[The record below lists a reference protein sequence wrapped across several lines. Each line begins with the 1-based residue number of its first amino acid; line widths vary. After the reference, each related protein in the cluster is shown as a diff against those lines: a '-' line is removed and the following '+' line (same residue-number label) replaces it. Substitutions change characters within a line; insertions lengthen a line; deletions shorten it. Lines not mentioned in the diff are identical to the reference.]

1 MPFTFYIG
9 NHSCR
14 ISESH
19 LKDIIENKR
28 EHIFSTCEKFI
39 DFFRSVFTGRSLIS
53 DYKEIYTLLCQKKE
67 RPDIKGPF
75 PLKKDESCTQWRPI
89 IGYVKLI
96 DASRPEAMGKYTVE
110 VLAYR
115 ENTSLLKMYYESV
128 LLAEAE
134 CSEHCLDFLKET
146 MFNYNTGEITLTT
159 LENEN
164 LPLDEAN
171 GNGRY
176 AAFEQRLLE
185 YLSPAPE
192 SAGDD
197 GATAQTASQQEAV
210 IDVFDS
216 NATTQTAS
224 QQEAVI
230 DAFDSN
236 ATTQTA
242 SQQEAVI
249 DVFDSNAT
257 TQTAPQQMAEI
268 DIFINSPDFRKNI
281 CMADI
286 EKNKIGSGSYGT
298 VYLLNNEFVVKVPI
312 NNRGIKVNFTSQEH
326 RNGHPD
332 RVSNYLNMANDDNN
346 FSRSAIMNINGENV
360 TVLVSKYI
368 KGEEFDI
375 SDDENYRRAEE
386 LLESRGVYMH
396 DMHILGNI
404 LQINK
409 QQLYFVDG
417 DQIVVS
423 KDARQQR
430 RASLA
435 TMQLEE
441 QIKARYL
448 VNLKQAETK
457 GDVEDIEY
465 YQSLIKDFDALI
477 GVEVQTP
484 GPERRFNIAPPEE
497 GALVAKVLK
506 DELKK

>member
-176 AAFEQRLLE
+176 AAFEQRLIE
-185 YLSPAPE
+185 YLSPTPE

-216 NATTQTAS
+216 NATAQTAS
-224 QQEAVI
+224 QQ
-230 DAFDSN
+230 
-236 ATTQTA
+236 T
-242 SQQEAVI
+242 
-249 DVFDSNAT
+249 
-257 TQTAPQQMAEI
+257 AEI
-268 DIFINSPDFRKNI
+268 DRFINSPDFRKNI

-326 RNGHPD
+326 CNGHPD

-375 SDDENYRRAEE
+375 SDDEKYRRAEE
-386 LLESRGVYMH
+386 LLESRGGYMH

-404 LQINK
+404 LVK
-409 QQLYFVDG
+409 EDVLFFVDG
-417 DQIVVS
+417 DQIVLS

-430 RASLA
+430 RASFA
-435 TMQLEE
+435 TVQLEE
-441 QIKARYL
+441 QIKAHYL

-457 GDVEDIEY
+457 GKTEDIEY
-465 YQSLIKDFDALI
+465 YQSLIEDLDALI
-477 GVEVQTP
+477 GVKVQTP

-497 GALVAKVLK
+497 GSLVA
-506 DELKK
+506 

>member
-9 NHSCR
+9 NHSCC

-230 DAFDSN
+230 D
-236 ATTQTA
+236 
-242 SQQEAVI
+242 
-249 DVFDSNAT
+249 VFDSNAT

-298 VYLLNNEFVVKVPI
+298 VYLLNNEFAVKVPI

-375 SDDENYRRAEE
+375 SDDEKYRRAEE

-404 LQINK
+404 LVK
-409 QQLYFVDG
+409 EDVLFFVDG
-417 DQIVVS
+417 DQIVLS

-430 RASLA
+430 RVSLA

>member
-1 MPFTFYIG
+1 MPFTFHIG

-19 LKDIIENKR
+19 LRDIIENKR

-75 PLKKDESCTQWRPI
+75 PLKQNESCTQWRPI

-96 DASRPEAMGKYTVE
+96 DASRPEAMGKYTVK

-176 AAFEQRLLE
+176 AAFEQRLIE

-197 GATAQTASQQEAV
+197 GATA
-210 IDVFDS
+210 
-216 NATTQTAS
+216 
-224 QQEAVI
+224 
-230 DAFDSN
+230 
-236 ATTQTA
+236 QTA

-346 FSRSAIMNINGENV
+346 FSRSATMNINGKDV

-368 KGEEFDI
+368 QGEEFDI
-375 SDDENYRRAEE
+375 SDDKNYRRAEE

-417 DQIVVS
+417 DQIVLS

-430 RASLA
+430 RASPA

-484 GPERRFNIAPPEE
+484 GPERRFNIAPPE
-497 GALVAKVLK
+497 
-506 DELKK
+506 

>member
-230 DAFDSN
+230 D
-236 ATTQTA
+236 
-242 SQQEAVI
+242 
-249 DVFDSNAT
+249 VFDSNAT

-298 VYLLNNEFVVKVPI
+298 VYLLNNEFAVKVPI

-375 SDDENYRRAEE
+375 SDDEKYRRAEE

-404 LQINK
+404 LVK
-409 QQLYFVDG
+409 EDVLFFVDG
-417 DQIVVS
+417 DQIVLS

-430 RASLA
+430 RVSLA

>member
-1 MPFTFYIG
+1 MPFTFHIG

-19 LKDIIENKR
+19 LRDIIENKR
-28 EHIFSTCEKFI
+28 EHVFSTCEKFI

-75 PLKKDESCTQWRPI
+75 PLKQNESCTQWRPI

-96 DASRPEAMGKYTVE
+96 DASRPETMGKYTVE

-134 CSEHCLDFLKET
+134 CSERCLDFLKET
-146 MFNYNTGEITLTT
+146 MFNYNTGEITLTA

-171 GNGRY
+171 GNGCY
-176 AAFEQRLLE
+176 AAFEQRLIE
-185 YLSPAPE
+185 HLSPSPE
-192 SAGDD
+192 STGDD
-197 GATAQTASQQEAV
+197 GATAQTVSQQEAA
-210 IDVFDS
+210 INVFDS
-216 NATTQTAS
+216 NATAQTVS
-224 QQEAVI
+224 QQEAAI
-230 DAFDSN
+230 N
-236 ATTQTA
+236 
-242 SQQEAVI
+242 
-249 DVFDSNAT
+249 VFDSNAT
-257 TQTAPQQMAEI
+257 AQTASQQMAKI

-417 DQIVVS
+417 DQIVLS

-435 TMQLEE
+435 TAQLEE
-441 QIKARYL
+441 QIKTHHMIK
-448 VNLKQAETK
+448 LKQAEAK
-457 GDVEDIEY
+457 GDTEDIEY
-465 YQSLIKDFDALI
+465 YKSLIEDLDALI
-477 GVEVQTP
+477 GVKVQTP
-484 GPERRFNIAPPEE
+484 APGERFKPSSPEE
-497 GALVAKVLK
+497 GTLVTNVLK

>member
-9 NHSCR
+9 NHSYR

-230 DAFDSN
+230 D
-236 ATTQTA
+236 
-242 SQQEAVI
+242 
-249 DVFDSNAT
+249 VFDSNAT

-386 LLESRGVYMH
+386 LLESRGGYMH

-417 DQIVVS
+417 DQIVLS